1 MGACMFHSSALGI
14 ALPQDVTASIV
25 IIKGQVAPRYKRAN
39 FRVCMRHGN
48 VRTSTDQVSG
58 VVIDRAGIIRL
69 PASHVI
75 ISPARAINVSS

>member
-39 FRVCMRHGN
+39 FRVWMRHGN

-58 VVIDRAGIIRL
+58 VVIDRAGIRL